1 MRLTSYIARW
11 PQLPFGPDNT
21 APWLITQNA
30 PALIRA
36 AIPTLGSNYRRGGET
51 AIHASAQIEPG
62 ATIKGPAII
71 GPGCFVAASALLRS
85 GVFLDEGCIIG
96 PAVELKTT
104 FMFRGSK
111 TAHLN
116 FIGDSLIGA
125 DVNLE
130 AGSIVANYRN
140 ELDDKMIRIRLGD
153 RVIETGVDKFGALIG
168 DGARIGANAVIA
180 PGAVLDP
187 RARVPRLG
195 LVDQWPVGVE

>member
-1 MRLTSYIARW
+1 MRLTAYIARW
-11 PQLPFGPDNT
+11 PHLPFGPDDT
-21 APWLITQNA
+21 APWLITTNA

-36 AIPTLGSNYRRGGET
+36 AIPTLGPGYRRDGET

-71 GPGCFVAASALLRS
+71 GPNCFIAASALLRG
-85 GVFLDEGCIIG
+85 GVFLDEACIIG

-111 TAHLN
+111 AAHLN

-140 ELDDKMIRIRLGD
+140 ELDDQMIRIRLGD

-180 PGAVLDP
+180 PGAVLSP
-187 RARVPRLG
+187 GARVPRLG
-195 LVDQWPVGVE
+195 LVDQWPVEER